1 MTAPTPA
8 AARRITP
15 LQTLVLGQIL
25 IGTASWAALIAVQTK
40 ASYELHQGALF
51 LAAVAMAW
59 GAPTILLSPL
69 VGRVI
74 DSRGP
79 RAVGIAAASLS
90 VAASLGLVLTDGPAA
105 LCAMTLLSGVAR
117 AFAQPAADA
126 MPSWLPGPA
135 EHVKSSVWLGF
146 ATSVPM
152 IAGPAL
158 AASLVAVGG
167 TASAFTANAVAYL
180 LGGGVF
186 VLLRLTR
193 TPETEQAKE
202 VKRAK
207 EAQQARE
214 MKQAK
219 GMKQGEEA
227 KEDRSRLGLRGLLTH
242 RGLRFTIV
250 LTLIVWISYG
260 AMTPLE
266 ILYIKSVLHRPA
278 GTFATV
284 EMVFGAGLLAATLLI
299 ARFDGLLGRR
309 FFLPLSVLLVG
320 AGQFLYSAT
329 HSLTFAY
336 LGVGLWG
343 LAAGLFGPACRL
355 SLLQGTPADQH
366 GRAMALWR
374 AVQSF
379 GSLAPPAVAGAVA
392 HFAGVQPTLVA
403 IGSLVVVTG
412 ACALTR
418 SRAIQAKPQP
428 AAVKPRFE
436 KVEKV

>member
-1 MTAPTPA
+1 MSHPAPHPA
-8 AARRITP
+8 PRRVTP
-15 LQTLVLGQIL
+15 LQTLVIGQIM

-40 ASYELHQGALF
+40 ASYELHQQALF

-69 VGRVI
+69 VGKAI

-79 RAVGIAAASLS
+79 RTVGIAATLVSA
-90 VAASLGLVLTDGPAA
+90 VASLGLVLTDGPAP
-105 LCAMTLLSGVAR
+105 LWAMTLLSGIAR

-158 AASLVAVGG
+158 AATLVATWG
-167 TASAFTANAVAYL
+167 TASAFTANAIAFL
-180 LGGGVF
+180 IGGSVF
-186 VLLRLTR
+186 VLLRLDR
-193 TPETEQAKE
+193 TPGRPEGQQDSTAAADGSGSM
-202 VKRAK
+202 RALL
-207 EAQQARE
+207 AHP
-214 MKQAK
+214 
-219 GMKQGEEA
+219 
-227 KEDRSRLGLRGLLTH
+227 GLRV
-242 RGLRFTIV
+242 TIA

-260 AMTPLE
+260 ALTPLE
-266 ILYIKSVLHRPA
+266 ILYIKSVLHEPA
-278 GTFATV
+278 GTFATI

-299 ARFDGLLGRR
+299 ARHSKLLSLR

-320 AGQFLYSAT
+320 AGQVLYSAT

-355 SLLQGTPADQH
+355 SLLEGTPTEQH

-379 GSLAPPAVAGAVA
+379 GNLAPPTVAGVAA
-392 HFAGVQPTLVA
+392 HFAGIQPTIVA
-403 IGSLVVVTG
+403 IGSLVVITG
-412 ACALTR
+412 AVACALTR
-418 SRAIQAKPQP
+418 ARTTTASPSAAP
-428 AAVKPRFE
+428 APHPE
-436 KVEKV
+436 KV

>member
-1 MTAPTPA
+1 MSRPA
-8 AARRITP
+8 AGRRLTP
-15 LQTLVLGQIL
+15 LQTLVIGQIL

-40 ASYELHQGALF
+40 ASYELHQQALF

-69 VGRVI
+69 VGKTI

-79 RAVGIAAASLS
+79 RTVGIAATLLS
-90 VAASLGLVLTDGPAA
+90 AAASLGLVLTDGPA
-105 LCAMTLLSGVAR
+105 LLWSMTLLSGIAR

-158 AASLVAVGG
+158 AATLVATSG
-167 TASAFTANAVAYL
+167 TASAFTANAIAFL
-180 LGGGVF
+180 LGGSVF
-186 VLLRLTR
+186 LLLRPHR
-193 TPETEQAKE
+193 TPAGGESKDTPATDGQRGGM
-202 VKRAK
+202 RALL
-207 EAQQARE
+207 AHP
-214 MKQAK
+214 
-219 GMKQGEEA
+219 
-227 KEDRSRLGLRGLLTH
+227 GLRV
-242 RGLRFTIV
+242 TIT

-260 AMTPLE
+260 ALTPLE
-266 ILYIKSVLHRPA
+266 ILYIKSVLHEPA
-278 GTFATV
+278 GTFATI
-284 EMVFGAGLLAATLLI
+284 EMVFGAGLLTATLLI
-299 ARFDGLLGRR
+299 ARYTSLLARR
-309 FFLPLSVLLVG
+309 FFLPFSVLMVG
-320 AGQFLYSAT
+320 AGQVLYSAS

-355 SLLQGTPADQH
+355 SLLQNTPTAQH

-379 GSLAPPAVAGAVA
+379 GNLAPPTVAGVAA
-392 HFAGVQPTLVA
+392 HFAGIQPTIVA
-403 IGSLVVVTG
+403 IGSLVVITG
-412 ACALTR
+412 AVAFTLTR
-418 SRAIQAKPQP
+418 SRPAAETPVPSATSAPQP
-428 AAVKPRFE
+428 E
-436 KVEKV
+436 KV